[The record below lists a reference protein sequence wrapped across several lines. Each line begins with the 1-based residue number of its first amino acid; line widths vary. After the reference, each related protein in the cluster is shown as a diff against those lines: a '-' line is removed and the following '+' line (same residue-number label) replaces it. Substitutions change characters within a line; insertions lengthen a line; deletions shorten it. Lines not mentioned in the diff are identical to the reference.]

1 MLSYREYF
9 EAEMRSLQELA
20 HEFAD
25 AYPEQAAMLNLNTVK
40 DRDPYVER
48 LLEGMAFLTSQI
60 RHRLDDS
67 IPEISERLLDQIMPT
82 MVRPYPANTVV
93 QFTPHIQNK
102 EAVVIE
108 PGSAV
113 KALNVGP
120 LNANCTFTTTHAVQV
135 QPLVLK
141 HVFTEEKAGGGSQ
154 IRLTL
159 QKGSQAK
166 WADISLDNLKV
177 YLSADWPLAYSL
189 FQTLT
194 DKQTHI
200 RAELDSRGP
209 VQGSQPIRFSAA
221 HQSANDN
228 LLPSHGRARSA
239 FSIMHDY
246 FCAREKYLFV
256 ECQGLDSLTVPD
268 SCTQIILT
276 ISAAVSLPVDTQ
288 LTTDNLRLYCTPAIN
303 LYSEDTEPVI
313 VDHTKSEYRVNPDRQ
328 AAEYSSIYSISTVN
342 SRDQSNG
349 ETNFYSPI
357 HAMRHRKQD
366 DRVFSTSHR
375 TAGVDKRL
383 TYIALNSPPPFN
395 SEVVSMEALHTNDQY
410 PRRYIDLGA
419 VNKISDEH
427 NRQLSAKNVTRP
439 SKMLHAPSFQD
450 YQWQL
455 VSLLSLNLSS
465 LESVDTLQQLL
476 SLFDW
481 SEQLENQRKI
491 EAIAGIRTKTTH
503 RLRRGVLFQGLEIT
517 IELNESGY
525 SSMADMYLFG
535 SVMHNFFSAFA
546 NMTEFVQTKVVQ
558 LPSYKEWTW
567 SPVFGNKALF

>member
-93 QFTPHIQNK
+93 QFIPNIQNK
-102 EAVVIE
+102 EAVNIAHGRIVR
-108 PGSAV
+108 AV
-113 KALNVGP
+113 NAGP
-120 LNANCTFTTTHAVQV
+120 LNANCSFTTTHAVAV
-135 QPLVLK
+135 QPLLLS
-141 HVFTEEKAGGGSQ
+141 HVMAEEKAGGGCQ
-154 IRLTL
+154 VRLTL
-159 QKGSQAK
+159 QKGAQAN
-166 WADISLDNLKV
+166 WADISLASLKF
-177 YLSADWPLAYSL
+177 YLSADWPLAYAL
-189 FQTLT
+189 FYMLT

-200 RAELDSRGP
+200 RADIDNRGQ
-209 VQGSQPIRFSAA
+209 VRSAEPLHFRGA
-221 HQSANDN
+221 HQSAKDN

-239 FSIMHDY
+239 FSLMHDY

-256 ECQGLDSLTVPD
+256 EAHGLNTIDIPETCNQV
-268 SCTQIILT
+268 TLT
-276 ISAAVSLPVDTQ
+276 IDAAVSLPVDTQ
-288 LTTDNLRLYCTPAIN
+288 LTPDNLRLYCAPAIN
-303 LYSEDTEPVI
+303 LYTEDTEPVI
-313 VDHTKSEYRVNPDRQ
+313 VDHSKSEYRVNPDRQ
-328 AAEYSSIYSISTVN
+328 VAEYSSIYSVSQVN
-342 SRDQSNG
+342 SRDQSSG
-349 ETNFYSPI
+349 ETNSYSPM

-366 DRVFSTSHR
+366 DRVFITNHR

-383 TYIALNSPPPFN
+383 TYISLNCPPPFN
-395 SEVVSMEALHTNDQY
+395 AEVVSMEALMTNDQY
-410 PRRYIDLGA
+410 PRRYLELGA
-419 VNKISDEH
+419 INKLSDDLK
-427 NRQLSAKNVTRP
+427 RQLTAKNVTRP

-491 EAIAGIRTKTTH
+491 EAIADIRTKTTH
-503 RLRRGVLFQGLEIT
+503 RLRRGVLFQGLEIS
-517 IELNESGY
+517 IELNESGF
-525 SSMADMYLFG
+525 SSIADMYLFG

-546 NMTEFVQTKVVQ
+546 NMTEFVQTRVVQ